1 MNFLKRLFKSNNK
14 IADLNLSLLDYAII
28 YPSNDF
34 YNTEN
39 NILLYKNYNDKYKE
53 ILSNRCKTSVDLK
66 LDNVDLNMYVNII
79 TKLTIE
85 LHNISDV
92 LNQNEDRNNINLNI
106 IINKLN
112 YYKNLLSEYK
122 NKSFI
127 KLKVLE
133 DILKK
138 KVLFLKE
145 WHFFL

>member
-138 KVLFLKE
+138 KLLFHSKRI
-145 WHFFL
+145 

>member
-85 LHNISDV
+85 WHNISDV
-92 LNQNEDRNNINLNI
+92 LIQNEDRTNI
-106 IINKLN
+106 IRNNRINK
-112 YYKNLLSEYK
+112 
-122 NKSFI
+122 
-127 KLKVLE
+127 
-133 DILKK
+133 
-138 KVLFLKE
+138 
-145 WHFFL
+145 